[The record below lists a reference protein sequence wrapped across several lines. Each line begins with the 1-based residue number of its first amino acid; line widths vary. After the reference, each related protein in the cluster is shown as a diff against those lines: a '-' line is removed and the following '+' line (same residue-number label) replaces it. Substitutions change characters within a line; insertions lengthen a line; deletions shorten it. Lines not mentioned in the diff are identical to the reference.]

1 MSLLNLNVLPG
12 FPLLVSLPCGLL
24 VLPILVALFF
34 YFVILILCV
43 VPSRILQVALCVV
56 SLILMVYLL
65 TLFLFIRVRA
75 KLMAGGHAF
84 DAFRL
89 FCLFLFLSS
98 TLHKETSPNDSA
110 LVFHPRFSILHRRS
124 AALKL
129 PAVKESKR
137 GLLFL
142 ALPFNN
148 HVTLSAYFAICC
160 LFESWS

>member
-1 MSLLNLNVLPG
+1 
-12 FPLLVSLPCGLL
+12 
-24 VLPILVALFF
+24 
-34 YFVILILCV
+34 
-43 VPSRILQVALCVV
+43 
-56 SLILMVYLL
+56 
-65 TLFLFIRVRA
+65 
-75 KLMAGGHAF
+75 MAGGHAF
-84 DAFRL
+84 DALRL

-110 LVFHPRFSILHRRS
+110 LVFYPRFSILHRRS

-160 LFESWS
+160 DVSSNPGPEIKYYLLYNAIQDMNYSTSANLYGVLNQDLQSIHQLFKIYS